1 MTQVLDEFEQL
12 LEESFAKS
20 NSVAD
25 IVEGTVIKKESEGYL
40 VSVKGA
46 KMEAFLS
53 NKELSSDI
61 EELEIGE
68 VREFYVLKEENNE
81 DSMLLSLKRIAF
93 AQAWA
98 QLNDAKIQGDTILA
112 KVVSTVKGGVLVDV
126 ADLKGFIPSS
136 QLRTGTPFEGLVDT
150 KIEVKVLEADPKKNK
165 LILSQRQ
172 AVAEQRDQ
180 VVDNVLSSLEE
191 DQIVSGNV
199 VRITDFG
206 AFVDINGIDGL
217 LPISEIS
224 WQRIKHP
231 SDVLTLGDTIEVK
244 IIKIDEFEYEI
255 DVGAGEISSPIE
267 LVDANGDE
275 LVRTGIHIPAFD
287 NTNCF
292 EQSGNLMVAV
302 ANEPSDWKDTY
313 SNYYQVF
320 EDEHFTGDGTATSF
334 TFQNSE
340 PESITAVT
348 VDDGTGEH
356 IQSSWTY
363 DIETKTLTLASA
375 PAAMAA
381 KKASFEPAGANNSI
395 FFIQITTKLL
405 IILLDLKYC
414 LSIYKT

>member
-1 MTQVLDEFEQL
+1 MTTEVKDEFEML

-20 NSVAD
+20 NTVAD
-25 IVEGTVIKKESEGYL
+25 IVEGTVIKKEQDGYL

-53 NKELSSDI
+53 NRELSSDV
-61 EELEIGE
+61 EALEIGD

-81 DSMLLSLKRIAF
+81 DAMQLSLKRIAF

-136 QLRTGTPFEGLVDT
+136 QLRTGTPFDGLIDQ

-180 VVDNVLSSLEE
+180 VVDNVLSSLE
-191 DQIVSGNV
+191 QGQVVNGNV

-231 SDVLTLGDTIEVK
+231 SDVITLGDTIEVK
-244 IIKIDEFEYEI
+244 IIKIDTELKRISLSLKRMGENPWQQIEGQFEEGQI
-255 DVGAGEISSPIE
+255 VKGTVNKVTTFGAFINIFPGVEALLPVSEMSDENVNPFNMFKVGSEVDVLIKKFTPKEHRIALS
-267 LVDANGDE
+267 V
-275 LVRTGIHIPAFD
+275 
-287 NTNCF
+287 
-292 EQSGNLMVAV
+292 
-302 ANEPSDWKDTY
+302 KD
-313 SNYYQVF
+313 
-320 EDEHFTGDGTATSF
+320 
-334 TFQNSE
+334 
-340 PESITAVT
+340 
-348 VDDGTGEH
+348 
-356 IQSSWTY
+356 IQ
-363 DIETKTLTLASA
+363 K
-375 PAAMAA
+375 
-381 KKASFEPAGANNSI
+381 
-395 FFIQITTKLL
+395 
-405 IILLDLKYC
+405 
-414 LSIYKT
+414 

>member
-1 MTQVLDEFEQL
+1 MTTEVKDEFEML

-20 NSVAD
+20 NTVAD
-25 IVEGTVIKKESEGYL
+25 IVEGTVIKKEQDGYL

-53 NKELSSDI
+53 NRELSSDV
-61 EELEIGE
+61 EELEIGD

-81 DSMLLSLKRIAF
+81 DAMQLSLKRIAF

-136 QLRTGTPFEGLVDT
+136 QLRTGTPFEGLIDQ

-191 DQIVSGNV
+191 GQIVKGNV

-231 SDVLTLGDTIEVK
+231 SDVITLGDTIEVK
-244 IIKIDEFEYEI
+244 IIKIDTELKRISLSLKRMGENPWQQIEGQFEEGQI
-255 DVGAGEISSPIE
+255 VKGTVNKVTTFGAFINIFPGVEALLPVSEMSDENVNPFNMFKVGSEVDVLIKKFTPKEHRIALS
-267 LVDANGDE
+267 V
-275 LVRTGIHIPAFD
+275 
-287 NTNCF
+287 
-292 EQSGNLMVAV
+292 
-302 ANEPSDWKDTY
+302 KD
-313 SNYYQVF
+313 
-320 EDEHFTGDGTATSF
+320 
-334 TFQNSE
+334 
-340 PESITAVT
+340 
-348 VDDGTGEH
+348 
-356 IQSSWTY
+356 IQ
-363 DIETKTLTLASA
+363 K
-375 PAAMAA
+375 
-381 KKASFEPAGANNSI
+381 
-395 FFIQITTKLL
+395 
-405 IILLDLKYC
+405 
-414 LSIYKT
+414 

>member
-1 MTQVLDEFEQL
+1 MTTEVKDEFEML

-20 NSVAD
+20 NTVAD
-25 IVEGTVIKKESEGYL
+25 IVEGTVIKKEQDGYL

-53 NKELSSDI
+53 NRELSSDV
-61 EELEIGE
+61 EELEIGD

-81 DSMLLSLKRIAF
+81 EAMQLSLKRIAF

-136 QLRTGTPFEGLVDT
+136 QLRTGTPFDGLIDQ

-191 DQIVSGNV
+191 GQVVKGNV

-231 SDVLTLGDTIEVK
+231 SDVITLGDTIEVK
-244 IIKIDEFEYEI
+244 IIKIDTELKRISLSLKRMGENPWQQIEGQFEEGQI
-255 DVGAGEISSPIE
+255 VKGTVNKVTTFGAFINIFPGVEALLPVSEMSDENVNPFNMFKVGSEVDVLIKKFTPKEHRIALS
-267 LVDANGDE
+267 V
-275 LVRTGIHIPAFD
+275 
-287 NTNCF
+287 
-292 EQSGNLMVAV
+292 
-302 ANEPSDWKDTY
+302 KD
-313 SNYYQVF
+313 
-320 EDEHFTGDGTATSF
+320 
-334 TFQNSE
+334 
-340 PESITAVT
+340 
-348 VDDGTGEH
+348 
-356 IQSSWTY
+356 IQ
-363 DIETKTLTLASA
+363 K
-375 PAAMAA
+375 
-381 KKASFEPAGANNSI
+381 
-395 FFIQITTKLL
+395 
-405 IILLDLKYC
+405 
-414 LSIYKT
+414 

>member
-1 MTQVLDEFEQL
+1 MTQLLDEFEQL

-40 VSVKGA
+40 ISVKGA

-206 AFVDINGIDGL
+206 A
-217 LPISEIS
+217 
-224 WQRIKHP
+224 
-231 SDVLTLGDTIEVK
+231 LT
-244 IIKIDEFEYEI
+244 
-255 DVGAGEISSPIE
+255 
-267 LVDANGDE
+267 
-275 LVRTGIHIPAFD
+275 
-287 NTNCF
+287 
-292 EQSGNLMVAV
+292 
-302 ANEPSDWKDTY
+302 
-313 SNYYQVF
+313 
-320 EDEHFTGDGTATSF
+320 
-334 TFQNSE
+334 
-340 PESITAVT
+340 
-348 VDDGTGEH
+348 
-356 IQSSWTY
+356 
-363 DIETKTLTLASA
+363 
-375 PAAMAA
+375 
-381 KKASFEPAGANNSI
+381 SI
-395 FFIQITTKLL
+395 FVSTRPSKGVPVLN
-405 IILLDLKYC
+405 
-414 LSIYKT
+414 

>member
-1 MTQVLDEFEQL
+1 MTTMEKTMDEFEQL

-20 NSVAD
+20 NNIAD
-25 IVEGTVIKKESEGYL
+25 IVEGTVIKKEQEGYL

-46 KMEAFLS
+46 KMEAYLP
-53 NKELSSDI
+53 NKELSSDN
-61 EELEIGE
+61 EELEIGDT
-68 VREFYVLKEENNE
+68 REFYVLKEENNE
-81 DSMLLSLKRIAF
+81 DSMQLSLKRIAY

-191 DQIVSGNV
+191 DQVVSGNV

-206 AFVDINGIDGL
+206 AFVDINVIDGL

-244 IIKIDEFEYEI
+244 IIKIDSELKRISLSLKRMGENPWQQIEGQFEEGQT
-255 DVGAGEISSPIE
+255 VKGTVNKVTTFGAFINIFPGVEALLPVSEMSDENVNPFN
-267 LVDANGDE
+267 LYKVGDE
-275 LVRTGIHIPAFD
+275 VDVLIKKFTPKEHRIALSV
-287 NTNCF
+287 
-292 EQSGNLMVAV
+292 
-302 ANEPSDWKDTY
+302 KD
-313 SNYYQVF
+313 
-320 EDEHFTGDGTATSF
+320 
-334 TFQNSE
+334 
-340 PESITAVT
+340 
-348 VDDGTGEH
+348 
-356 IQSSWTY
+356 IQ
-363 DIETKTLTLASA
+363 K
-375 PAAMAA
+375 
-381 KKASFEPAGANNSI
+381 
-395 FFIQITTKLL
+395 
-405 IILLDLKYC
+405 
-414 LSIYKT
+414 

>member
-1 MTQVLDEFEQL
+1 MTTTEIRDEFETL
-12 LEESFAKS
+12 LEESFAKT

-25 IVEGTVIKKESEGYL
+25 IVEGTVIKKEAEGYL
-40 VSVKGA
+40 ISVKGA
-46 KMEAFLS
+46 KMEAYLS
-53 NKELSSDI
+53 NKELSSDV
-61 EELEIGE
+61 ESLEVGDT
-68 VREFYVLKEENNE
+68 REFYVLKEENNE

-112 KVVSTVKGGVLVDV
+112 KVVSTVKGGVLVDI

-136 QLRTGTPFEGLVDT
+136 QLRTGTPFEGLIDT

-191 DQIVSGNV
+191 DQVVSGNV

-244 IIKIDEFEYEI
+244 IIKIDNELKRISLSLKRMGENPWQQIEGQFEEGQI
-255 DVGAGEISSPIE
+255 VKGTVNKVTTFGAFINIFPGVEALLPVSEMSDENVNPFNMFKVGTEVDVLIKKFTPKEHRIALS
-267 LVDANGDE
+267 V
-275 LVRTGIHIPAFD
+275 
-287 NTNCF
+287 
-292 EQSGNLMVAV
+292 
-302 ANEPSDWKDTY
+302 KD
-313 SNYYQVF
+313 
-320 EDEHFTGDGTATSF
+320 
-334 TFQNSE
+334 
-340 PESITAVT
+340 
-348 VDDGTGEH
+348 
-356 IQSSWTY
+356 IQ
-363 DIETKTLTLASA
+363 
-375 PAAMAA
+375 
-381 KKASFEPAGANNSI
+381 
-395 FFIQITTKLL
+395 Q
-405 IILLDLKYC
+405 
-414 LSIYKT
+414 

>member
-1 MTQVLDEFEQL
+1 MTEVKDEFEML

-20 NSVAD
+20 NTVAD
-25 IVEGTVIKKESEGYL
+25 IVEGTVIKKEQDGYL

-53 NKELSSDI
+53 NRELSSDV
-61 EELEIGE
+61 EDLEIGD
-68 VREFYVLKEENNE
+68 VREFYVLKEENN
-81 DSMLLSLKRIAF
+81 DDAMQLSLKRIAF

-136 QLRTGTPFEGLVDT
+136 QLRTGTPFDGLIDQ

-191 DQIVSGNV
+191 GQVVKGNV

-231 SDVLTLGDTIEVK
+231 SDVITLGDTIEVK
-244 IIKIDEFEYEI
+244 IIKIDTELKRISLSLKRMGENPWQQIEGQFEEGQVVKGTVNKVTTFGAFI
-255 DVGAGEISSPIE
+255 NIFPGVEALLPVSEMSDENVNPFNMFKVGSEVDVLIKKFTPKEHRIALS
-267 LVDANGDE
+267 V
-275 LVRTGIHIPAFD
+275 
-287 NTNCF
+287 
-292 EQSGNLMVAV
+292 
-302 ANEPSDWKDTY
+302 KD
-313 SNYYQVF
+313 
-320 EDEHFTGDGTATSF
+320 
-334 TFQNSE
+334 
-340 PESITAVT
+340 
-348 VDDGTGEH
+348 
-356 IQSSWTY
+356 IQ
-363 DIETKTLTLASA
+363 K
-375 PAAMAA
+375 
-381 KKASFEPAGANNSI
+381 
-395 FFIQITTKLL
+395 
-405 IILLDLKYC
+405 
-414 LSIYKT
+414 

>member
-1 MTQVLDEFEQL
+1 MTQLLDEFEQL
-12 LEESFAKS
+12 LEESFAKT

-25 IVEGTVIKKESEGYL
+25 IVEGTVIKKELEGYL

-112 KVVSTVKGGVLVDV
+112 KVVSTVKGGVLVDI

-244 IIKIDEFEYEI
+244 IIKIDNELKRISLSLKRMGENPWQQIEGQFEEGQVVKGTVNKVTTFGAFI
-255 DVGAGEISSPIE
+255 NIFPGVEALLPVAEMSDENVNPFNMFKVGAE
-267 LVDANGDE
+267 VDV
-275 LVRTGIHIPAFD
+275 LIKKFTP
-287 NTNCF
+287 
-292 EQSGNLMVAV
+292 
-302 ANEPSDWKDTY
+302 K
-313 SNYYQVF
+313 
-320 EDEHFTGDGTATSF
+320 EHRIA
-334 TFQNSE
+334 
-340 PESITAVT
+340 
-348 VDDGTGEH
+348 
-356 IQSSWTY
+356 
-363 DIETKTLTLASA
+363 
-375 PAAMAA
+375 
-381 KKASFEPAGANNSI
+381 
-395 FFIQITTKLL
+395 
-405 IILLDLKYC
+405 
-414 LSIYKT
+414 LSIKDINA

>member
-1 MTQVLDEFEQL
+1 MTTEVKDEFEML

-20 NSVAD
+20 NTVAD
-25 IVEGTVIKKESEGYL
+25 IVEGTVIKKEQDGYL

-53 NKELSSDI
+53 NRELSSDV
-61 EELEIGE
+61 EELEIGD

-81 DSMLLSLKRIAF
+81 DAMQLSLKRIAF

-136 QLRTGTPFEGLVDT
+136 QLRTGTPFEGLIDQ

-191 DQIVSGNV
+191 GQVVKGNV

-231 SDVLTLGDTIEVK
+231 SDVITLGDTIEVK
-244 IIKIDEFEYEI
+244 IIKIDTELKRISLSLKRMGENPWQQIEGQFEEGQI
-255 DVGAGEISSPIE
+255 VKGTVNKVTTFGAFINIFPGVEALLPVSEMSDENVNPFNMFKVGSEVDVLIKKFTPKEHRIALS
-267 LVDANGDE
+267 V
-275 LVRTGIHIPAFD
+275 
-287 NTNCF
+287 
-292 EQSGNLMVAV
+292 
-302 ANEPSDWKDTY
+302 KD
-313 SNYYQVF
+313 
-320 EDEHFTGDGTATSF
+320 
-334 TFQNSE
+334 
-340 PESITAVT
+340 
-348 VDDGTGEH
+348 
-356 IQSSWTY
+356 IQ
-363 DIETKTLTLASA
+363 K
-375 PAAMAA
+375 
-381 KKASFEPAGANNSI
+381 
-395 FFIQITTKLL
+395 
-405 IILLDLKYC
+405 
-414 LSIYKT
+414 